1 MSVKRAPKRKKS
13 VVNMDRG
20 KKDPTNSAEV
30 TDKTDNMMEATKR
43 EETSTTTTVRTVLTS
58 SVTTKVAR
66 AEITNKGAISLL
78 VSIMSASTKPRS
90 TWTQTIESI
99 IAMTQNFSWRWCQ
112 LKAVLINL
120 RCMHSQAAS
129 TVAHRNQ
136 IQPRL
141 ESIKSLLLAKSLR
154 NTRPPTLNS
163 I

>member
-90 TWTQTIESI
+90 T
-99 IAMTQNFSWRWCQ
+99 
-112 LKAVLINL
+112 
-120 RCMHSQAAS
+120 
-129 TVAHRNQ
+129 
-136 IQPRL
+136 
-141 ESIKSLLLAKSLR
+141 
-154 NTRPPTLNS
+154 
-163 I
+163 